1 MKELLG
7 YFYSF
12 RLLYLVFAG
21 LFFFLVSITFNLIF
35 IPIIDMPGNWCKKW
49 DDRKIGFQTQ
59 DECVEF
65 NTAMDELKYHHNHK
79 MEKRLTAKVHG
90 LFIFAT
96 LLTFLIMLLSPG
108 RLVEHKI
115 TFENYSGA
123 VAVAVFYGVII
134 GFLLP
139 VLFEALLPSPE
150 EWLPNELYEIK
161 QARIEWVLKEI
172 KGTLIERKTPISQ

>member
-1 MKELLG
+1 MKEFLE

-12 RLLYLVFAG
+12 RLLYLIFAG

-35 IPIIDMPGNWCKKW
+35 IPMLDMPENWCKKW
-49 DDRKIGFQTQ
+49 DERKIGFQTQ

-65 NTAMDELKYHHNHK
+65 SAEVDELKFRHNQK

-90 LFIFAT
+90 LFISAT

-108 RLVEHKI
+108 KIVEHKI
-115 TFENYSGA
+115 TFENYTGA
-123 VAVAVFYGVII
+123 VAIAVFYGVII

-139 VLFEALLPSPE
+139 VLFETLLPSPR
-150 EWLPNELYEIK
+150 EWLPDEFYEIK

-172 KGTLIERKTPISQ
+172 KGTLIERQTPISQ